1 MGPGMGPP
9 LGPGMGP
16 GMHPGTGP
24 GMGPGIGP
32 GMHPAMQ
39 PAMGPGMGPVPGMPV
54 AVGSS
59 AGGAGDMAPANPS
72 DPRAGSECVVPMWN
86 SKEFL
91 CEEHADLKDEATY
104 EDAKGIRRKRMHD
117 GADCTCQCPEARW
130 WQVPSQETL
139 VCKDGRWRD
148 DTGHPAKD
156 LVCDTSNR
164 FYFSSL
170 GVGILAAF
178 LATPGGR
185 KSFRQAAARPLAAAG
200 FTGKDSKEGAAA
212 AKDPKEGQ
220 AEASKAPDDK
230 GPPEGEAEAPAK
242 PEAETEAAEAQVK
255 P

>member
-1 MGPGMGPP
+1 
-9 LGPGMGP
+9 
-16 GMHPGTGP
+16 
-24 GMGPGIGP
+24 
-32 GMHPAMQ
+32 
-39 PAMGPGMGPVPGMPV
+39 
-54 AVGSS
+54 
-59 AGGAGDMAPANPS
+59 
-72 DPRAGSECVVPMWN
+72 MWN

-170 GVGILAAF
+170 GVWILAAF

-185 KSFRQAAARPLAAAG
+185 KSFRQAVARPLAAAG
-200 FTGKDSKEGAAA
+200 FSGKDSKEGAAE
-212 AKDPKEGQ
+212 AKDPKEGE

-230 GPPEGEAEAPAK
+230 SPPEGEVGEAPAK
-242 PEAETEAAEAQVK
+242 PEAEVGAAAEAQVK